1 MEGDKNMMRH
11 AIHFII
17 TFILVA
23 GCSIFSKAPVNAAQ
37 KKTVYVVETINFKQG
52 KETTKTKLTYNKN
65 GTIKII
71 KDSREKETMTFSY
84 GKNGQIK
91 NFKDK
96 IEIGD
101 HKGTETRKYTWK
113 NGNIEKMFVKRFG
126 DSTATYTFKYKKGM
140 LDSST
145 NVEQWTGDDG
155 SPQSNVIKTTYT
167 MKKGHIYKMKNK
179 YGTFSQKMDK
189 KGNVVQIGKKTGGF
203 GGYYIAKITYKKNRI
218 SKMKIESWNPM
229 MTNKNIRGDNALKG
243 TKVITYKTI
252 KVNKSLADII
262 EAQQWKLLNGTATE
276 DFAW

>member
-1 MEGDKNMMRH
+1 MKRDKGMMRH
-11 AIHFII
+11 AMCFLMKV
-17 TFILVA
+17 ILVA
-23 GCSIFSKAPVNAAQ
+23 GYSLLSKAPVNAAQ
-37 KKTVYVVETINFKQG
+37 KKTVYVVKTIKFKQG
-52 KETTKTKLTYNKN
+52 KKTTKTKLTYNNN
-65 GTIKII
+65 GTIKKI

-91 NFKDK
+91 KFKDK
-96 IEIGD
+96 IEAGD

-113 NGNIEKMFVKRFG
+113 SGNIEKMDVKRFG
-126 DSTATYTFKYKKGM
+126 NGTAAYTFKYKKGM

-167 MKKGHIYKMKNK
+167 MKKGHIYKMKNN

-189 KGNVVQIGKKTGGF
+189 KGNVVQVGKKEGGF